1 MILYHG
7 SNCVINSIDLD
18 TCKPFKDFGKG
29 FYTTEMKDQ
38 AFRMAKR
45 TAKRFGGVPVMN
57 EFVLDKN
64 IFSDKEIQIKHFS
77 EPTIEWASF
86 VVNNRNKNF
95 LDFND
100 VNSNH
105 NNQYDVVIGP
115 VANDDIILTLELYI
129 DGRLSPNGLLEALR
143 YKELSQQISFHT
155 EKALSFLTRTWYD
168 K

>member
-7 SNCVINSIDLD
+7 SNCVIDKIDLNK
-18 TCKPFKDFGKG
+18 CKPFKDFGKG
-29 FYTTEMKDQ
+29 FYTTEIRDQ

-45 TAKRFGGVPVMN
+45 IVRMFGGIPVMN
-57 EFVLDKN
+57 EFILDEN
-64 IFSDKEIQIKHFS
+64 IFSDENIQLKHFT
-77 EPTIEWASF
+77 EPTIEWADF
-86 VVNNRNKNF
+86 IINNRNRKFSDQSN
-95 LDFND
+95 

-129 DGRLSPNGLLEALR
+129 DGRLSSNGLVEALR

-155 EKALSFLTRTWYD
+155 EKALSFLTRM
-168 K
+168 

>member
-7 SNCVINSIDLD
+7 SNCVIDKIDLNK
-18 TCKPFKDFGKG
+18 CKPFKDFGKG
-29 FYTTEMKDQ
+29 FYTTEIRDQ

-45 TAKRFGGVPVMN
+45 IVRMFGGIPVMN
-57 EFVLDKN
+57 EFILDEN
-64 IFSDKEIQIKHFS
+64 IFSDENIQLKHFT
-77 EPTIEWASF
+77 EPTIEWADF
-86 VVNNRNKNF
+86 IINNRNREFSDHSN
-95 LDFND
+95 

-129 DGRLSPNGLLEALR
+129 DGRLSSNGLVEALR

-155 EKALSFLTRTWYD
+155 EKALSFLTRM
-168 K
+168 